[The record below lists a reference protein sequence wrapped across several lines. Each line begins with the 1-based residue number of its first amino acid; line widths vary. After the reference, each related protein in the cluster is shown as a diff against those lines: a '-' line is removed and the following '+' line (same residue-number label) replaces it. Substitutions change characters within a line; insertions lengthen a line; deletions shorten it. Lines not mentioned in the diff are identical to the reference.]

1 MVRRSLECIS
11 KFPLMGQQGRD
22 TEGVG
27 LGEGGLPA
35 MWWDIQGVAWTECI
49 WSCSIGEVGQ

>member
-1 MVRRSLECIS
+1 MVRRSLECVS
-11 KFPLMGQQGRD
+11 EFLLMLMGQQGGD

-35 MWWDIQGVAWTECI
+35 MWWDIQGIAWMECTYL
-49 WSCSIGEVGQ
+49 EL